1 MAEHTRLSIDVR
13 LAAVDPVQIRD
24 ASFELLSVN
33 KQEANAMAER
43 YQVRGLRIWDSETD
57 TYSKLFQNEGH
68 ARHIYNMLLCGKHA
82 LKFQPLS
89 EWQDDKPASD
99 AVEQPASDPVNNP
112 SHYTQSG
119 IQCDDAIRAMLGPEG
134 YSAYVRGTMLAYM

>member
-1 MAEHTRLSIDVR
+1 
-13 LAAVDPVQIRD
+13 
-24 ASFELLSVN
+24 
-33 KQEANAMAER
+33 MAER

-134 YSAYVRGTMLAYM
+134 YSAYVRGTMLAYMWRLPHKGQAVLDAGKVRRYSDWLVEIVNKIYG